1 MSKIVLFSD
10 LHAHPYAFGASID
23 EVTGR
28 NSRLQ
33 DCLNVLDWTSGIAY
47 GSGAGARL
55 FIGDMFHIR
64 GRLAP
69 SVINPISDHFARV
82 HPSGEEQDFIDFLIP
97 GNHDQEHR
105 VEGEHALYPLRADGV
120 WVRDG
125 HGYQPVNDG
134 GKLRGLGIGW
144 VSYVSNITEL
154 KAQVKQVAAWA
165 RLQEGVKRRILII
178 HHGVDGTMPN
188 IPDCGFGAA
197 DLPIDTFDW
206 VFCGDYHNHKEII
219 PGKAWMVGAPLQH
232 TFGDVGQSRGC
243 VLLDTDDGRVSFIE
257 NTEAPRFVTVDL
269 IEGKMQVTGAKD
281 VKGNFVR
288 VRADDQK
295 ALEKIAAKIT
305 DMGARAVQTELVRD
319 WKQITRAD
327 VTLSMTTSQMFRTW
341 LKDQELGGIDPDE
354 LAKLNDEILAE
365 AGVA

>member
-1 MSKIVLFSD
+1 MAQIIIYTD
-10 LHAHPYAFGASID
+10 LHCHPYPFGASIN
-23 EVTGR
+23 EETGR

-33 DCLNVLDWTSGIAY
+33 DCLDVLDWTANIVHDR
-47 GSGAGARL
+47 GADARL

-69 SVINPISDHFARV
+69 SVINPISDHFETV
-82 HPSGEEQDFIDFLIP
+82 HHRGWWQPFIDFLIP
-97 GNHDQEHR
+97 GNHDHEHR
-105 VEGEHALYPLRADGV
+105 VKGEHALHSLRGDGV

-125 HGYQPVNDG
+125 HGYEVINDG

-144 VSYVSNITEL
+144 VAYEPSVVEL
-154 KAQVKQVAAWA
+154 KAKVKQVAAEA
-165 RLQEGVKRRILII
+165 RLQEGVERKILLI
-178 HHGVDGTMPN
+178 HHGVDGSMPN
-188 IPDCGFGAA
+188 IPDCGFGPA

-206 VFCGDYHNHKEII
+206 VFCGDYHNHKELI
-219 PGKAWMVGAPLQH
+219 PGRAWMVGAPLQH
-232 TFGDVGQSRGC
+232 TFGDVGQTRGC
-243 VLLDTDDGRVSFIE
+243 VVLDTATGTVEFIE
-257 NTEAPRFVTVDL
+257 NSAAPRFVTVDL
-269 IEGKMQVTGAKD
+269 VDGKMKVMGAKD

-295 ALEKIAAKIT
+295 ALEKLAAKIT

-319 WKQITRAD
+319 WKQVTRAD

-341 LKDQELGGIDPDE
+341 LQGQEPGGLDLDE